1 MHGVDKSGQGNLQR
15 LETSMGDRVSGASP
29 QEMNMRMRTFL
40 VDTKTA
46 KIDYC
51 GKIEYM
57 YHINVLAKN
66 RYHSNVLAKQYC
78 RKFVHL

>member
-1 MHGVDKSGQGNLQR
+1 MGVEKSGQESLQR

-40 VDTKTA
+40 VDTQTA

-51 GKIEYM
+51 GKTIYIYTTSM
-57 YHINVLAKN
+57 P
-66 RYHSNVLAKQYC
+66 
-78 RKFVHL
+78 